1 MNWLK
6 IYL

>member
-6 IYL
+6 HF

>member
-6 IYL
+6 